1 MKSKY
6 ILLFILLTGLAVR
19 IPFLFLTW
27 NAPLKIVDEQHYN
40 GMAQYFAS
48 SGNFGVE
55 VNSKAHLSSIRPPM
69 YIWTVA
75 GFYKVL
81 GTDNAAVVQ
90 LAVRIF
96 QVLLSLLTVWL
107 IYRIGL
113 KAFKSETT
121 ALIGAGL
128 FCFYPSMLMQNFMIL
143 TETEFTFFLVLTL
156 YFAVNL
162 FQDKSEA
169 IDENE
174 GIDENGENRSLSI
187 KSALLNAA
195 FCGLFLGLG
204 ALTRSILW
212 LAIPCVFLYILL
224 FLKARWT
231 IRLSSAVVALLVSS
245 AVIAPWVVRNT
256 KLQKTLTAID
266 CMSGRNLMMGNYEY
280 TPLYRSWDA
289 IHQEGEKNWYS
300 VLRTKY
306 ENVDPMTQGQ
316 KDKLAGKY
324 AKEFMA
330 SHPGLTLQ
338 RFGMKALCFW
348 QLERSTA
355 ALFAHGDVQGINA
368 EDSKQMS
375 ILVAGIVMLYYALIF
390 TTAVFGSFFA
400 PPKSWRVHLLFLCVV
415 GLFWGVHSLV
425 FAHSRYHLPLT
436 PLLCLYSA
444 AYVTY
449 VIENGFDFTRRQIP
463 SLIAGVLIVGTFV
476 CFWTLETLWYLG

>member
-6 ILLFILLTGLAVR
+6 ILLTILLTGLAVR
-19 IPFLFLTW
+19 IPFLFQTW
-27 NAPLKIVDEQHYN
+27 NASLQIIDEQHYN
-40 GMAQYFAS
+40 SMAQYFAQ
-48 SGNFGVE
+48 SGNFGME
-55 VNSKAHLSSIRPPM
+55 VKKNVYLSSIRPPM

-81 GTDNAAVVQ
+81 GTDNPAVVQ
-90 LAVRIF
+90 LSVRIF
-96 QVLLSLLTVWL
+96 QVLIALLTVWL

-113 KAFKSETT
+113 KAFKNETT

-128 FCFYPSMLMQNFMIL
+128 FCFYPSMVMQNFMIL
-143 TETEFTFFLVLTL
+143 TETEFTLFLVLTL

-162 FQDKSEA
+162 FPDESEGTA
-169 IDENE
+169 ENE
-174 GIDENGENRSLSI
+174 GTDENRESRPLI
-187 KSALLNAA
+187 FKTALFNAA
-195 FCGLFLGLG
+195 LCGLFLGLG

-212 LAIPCVFLYILL
+212 LAIPCVFLYFLL
-224 FLKARWT
+224 FVKARWT
-231 IRLSSAVVALLVSS
+231 IRLSSAAAALIVSS

-256 KLQKTLTAID
+256 QLQKTLTAID

-280 TPLYRSWDA
+280 TPMYRAWDA
-289 IHQEGEKNWYS
+289 IHQEGEKNWYN
-300 VLRTKY
+300 VLRSRY

-324 AKEFMA
+324 AKEFMM
-330 SHPGLTLQ
+330 SHLGLTLQ

-355 ALFAHGDVQGINA
+355 ALVAHGDVQGI
-368 EDSKQMS
+368 DSENSKRLS
-375 ILVAGIVMLYYALIF
+375 ILVAGIVMLYYALVF
-390 TTAVFGSFFA
+390 TTAVFGVFFA
-400 PPKSWRVHLLFLCVV
+400 SPKQWRVHLLFLCVV

-444 AYVTY
+444 SYVTY
-449 VIENGFDFTRRQIP
+449 VIKNGFDFTRRQIP
-463 SLIAGVLIVGTFV
+463 SLIFSILIVGTFV
-476 CFWTLETLWYLG
+476 GFWTLETLWYLG

>member
-6 ILLFILLTGLAVR
+6 ILLIILLTGLAIR

-40 GMAQYFAS
+40 DMAQYFAQ

-55 VNSKAHLSSIRPPM
+55 GKEGHLSSIRPPM
-69 YIWTVA
+69 YVWTVA

-81 GTDNAAVVQ
+81 GTDNPTVVQ
-90 LAVRIF
+90 LSVRIF
-96 QVLLSLLTVWL
+96 QVLISLLTVWL

-113 KAFKSETT
+113 KAFKNETT

-128 FCFYPSMLMQNFMIL
+128 FCFYPSMVMQNFMIL

-162 FQDKSEA
+162 FPDESEVT
-169 IDENE
+169 DER
-174 GIDENGENRSLSI
+174 GENRSLTF
-187 KSALLNAA
+187 KTALLNAA
-195 FCGLFLGLG
+195 FCGMFLGLG

-212 LAIPCVFLYILL
+212 LAIPCVFLYLLL
-224 FLKARWT
+224 FQKSRWP
-231 IRLSSAVVALLVSS
+231 IRLTSAAVALAVS
-245 AVIAPWVVRNT
+245 AGVIAPWVVRNT
-256 KLQKTLTAID
+256 KLQQTLTAID

-280 TPLYRSWDA
+280 TPLYRAWDA
-289 IHQEGEKNWYS
+289 IHQEGDKNWYS

-324 AKEFMA
+324 AKEFMM

-338 RFGMKALCFW
+338 RFGMKTLCFW

-368 EDSKQMS
+368 EDSKRLS
-375 ILVAGIVMLYYALIF
+375 ILVAGIIMAYYASVFVTAIF
-390 TTAVFGSFFA
+390 GAFFA
-400 PPKSWRVHLLFLCVV
+400 PPKQWRVHLLFLCVV

-425 FAHSRYHLPLT
+425 FSHSRYHLPLT

-463 SLIAGVLIVGTFV
+463 ALIVSILIVGTYV
-476 CFWTLETLWYLG
+476 GFWTLETLWYLG